1 MASNAPGRSSPPI
14 APEDLL
20 TLLAVARLGKFTAA
34 AHSLGLN
41 HTTVSRRIAA
51 LEKAY
56 GERVLVASPEGWE
69 LNAAGRR
76 LLPIAEDIEAALGRI
91 DTHKSSSLTGTI
103 RLACP
108 QAFALEFAVPALTT
122 LQLNHPGLQF
132 ELMTATQKA
141 RQYRSGVD
149 IEVVVGRPN
158 APRSVAKHI
167 RDYRL
172 QLYASQDYLTAHGR
186 PRNIDELAQHRIV
199 YYVEHSMLVDDLD
212 DAANALP
219 QGAGF
224 FRSNSVHAHVLAT
237 SNGVGIGILPD
248 FLARHN
254 SRLEQVLPEEFSK
267 PVAYWAS
274 VRHESLR
281 NAGVRKVLE
290 VL

>member
-1 MASNAPGRSSPPI
+1 MASYAPGGSGSQI
-14 APEDLL
+14 SPEDLL

-56 GERVLVASPEGWE
+56 GERMLVASPDGWE
-69 LNAAGRR
+69 LSTAGRL
-76 LLPIAEDIEAALGRI
+76 LLPVAEDIESALGRI
-91 DTHKSSSLTGTI
+91 DAHSSSALSGTI

-108 QAFALEFAVPALTT
+108 QAFALEFAVPALAQ
-122 LQLNHPGLQF
+122 LQRSHPSLQF
-132 ELMTATQKA
+132 ELITATQRA

-149 IEVVVGRPN
+149 IEVVVGRPD

-172 QLYASQDYLTAHGR
+172 QLYASREYLQTHSL
-186 PRNIDELAQHRIV
+186 PMTLDDLAEHRLV
-199 YYVEHSMLVDDLD
+199 YYIENSLQVDDLD
-212 DAANALP
+212 EAGNALP
-219 QGAGF
+219 RGKGF
-224 FRSNSVHAHVLAT
+224 FRSTSVHAHVLAT
-237 SNGVGIGILPD
+237 SDGVGIGILPD
-248 FLARHN
+248 FLAVGN
-254 SRLEQVLPEEFSK
+254 SRLVQVLPEAFSK
-267 PVAYWAS
+267 PVSYWAS

-281 NAGVRKVLE
+281 NAGVRSVLE

>member
-1 MASNAPGRSSPPI
+1 MPTHAPGGSHPQIS
-14 APEDLL
+14 PEDLL

-56 GERVLVASPEGWE
+56 GERVLVASPDGWE
-69 LNAAGRR
+69 LSAAGRE
-76 LLPIAEDIEAALGRI
+76 LLPVAEDIESALARI
-91 DTHKSSSLTGTI
+91 DARGSSALAGTI

-108 QAFALEFAVPALTT
+108 QAFALEYAVPALTR
-122 LQLNHPGLQF
+122 LQSRHPGLQV
-132 ELMTATQKA
+132 ELMTVTQRA

-149 IEVVVGRPN
+149 IEVVVGKPE
-158 APRSVAKHI
+158 APRSIAKHI

-172 QLYASQDYLTAHGR
+172 QLYASQEYARTHTM
-186 PRNIDELAQHRIV
+186 PRSLEDLAEHRLI
-199 YYVEHSMLVDDLD
+199 YYIEHSLHVEDLD
-212 DAANALP
+212 EAAEALP
-219 QGAGF
+219 RSAGF
-224 FRSNSVHAHVLAT
+224 FRSTSVHAHVLAT

-254 SRLEQVLPEEFSK
+254 SRLAPVLPEQFSK
-267 PVAYWAS
+267 PVSYWAS

-281 NAGVRKVLE
+281 NAGVRSVLE

>member
-1 MASNAPGRSSPPI
+1 MASYAPGSSGPQI

-56 GERVLVASPEGWE
+56 GDRVLVASPDGWE
-69 LNAAGRR
+69 LSAAGRQ

-91 DTHKSSSLTGTI
+91 DAHSNSALSGTI

-108 QAFALEFAVPALTT
+108 QAFALEYAVPALTE
-122 LQLNHPGLQF
+122 LQGQHPGLQI
-132 ELMTATQKA
+132 ELITATQRA

-149 IEVVVGRPN
+149 IEIVVGRPD
-158 APRSVAKHI
+158 APRSIAKHI

-172 QLYASQDYLTAHGR
+172 QLYASQDYIASHPMPQTLD
-186 PRNIDELAQHRIV
+186 NLADHRMV
-199 YYVEHSMLVDDLD
+199 YYIENSLRVDDLD
-212 DAANALP
+212 EAADALP
-219 QGAGF
+219 RGKGF
-224 FRSNSVHAHVLAT
+224 FRSTSVHAHVLAT
-237 SNGVGIGILPD
+237 SHGAGIGILPD
-248 FLARHN
+248 FLAHGN
-254 SRLEQVLPEEFSK
+254 SRLVQVLPELFSK
-267 PVAYWAS
+267 QVSYWAS

-290 VL
+290 SL

>member
-1 MASNAPGRSSPPI
+1 MASYAPGGSGSQI
-14 APEDLL
+14 SPEDLL

-56 GERVLVASPEGWE
+56 GERMLVASPDGWE
-69 LNAAGRR
+69 LSTAGRL
-76 LLPIAEDIEAALGRI
+76 LLPVAEDIESALGRI
-91 DTHKSSSLTGTI
+91 DAHSSSALSGTI

-108 QAFALEFAVPALTT
+108 QAFALEFAVPALAQ
-122 LQLNHPGLQF
+122 LQRSHPSLQF
-132 ELMTATQKA
+132 ELITATQRA

-149 IEVVVGRPN
+149 IEVVVGRPD

-172 QLYASQDYLTAHGR
+172 QLYASREYLQTHSL
-186 PRNIDELAQHRIV
+186 PMTLDDLAEHRLV
-199 YYVEHSMLVDDLD
+199 YYIENSLQVNDLD
-212 DAANALP
+212 EAGNALP
-219 QGAGF
+219 RGKGF
-224 FRSNSVHAHVLAT
+224 FRSTSVHAHVLAT
-237 SNGVGIGILPD
+237 SDGVGIGILPD
-248 FLARHN
+248 FLAVGN
-254 SRLEQVLPEEFSK
+254 SRLVQVLPEEFSK
-267 PVAYWAS
+267 PVSYWAS

-281 NAGVRKVLE
+281 NAGVRSVLE

>member
-1 MASNAPGRSSPPI
+1 MATYAPSGSGQQI

-41 HTTVSRRIAA
+41 HPTVSRRIAA

-56 GERVLVASPEGWE
+56 GERVLVASPDGWE
-69 LNAAGRR
+69 LSAAGRQ

-91 DTHKSSSLTGTI
+91 DAHTSSALSGTI

-108 QAFALEFAVPALTT
+108 QAFALEYAVPALTA
-122 LQLNHPGLQF
+122 LQQSHPGLQI
-132 ELMTATQKA
+132 ELITATQRV

-149 IEVVVGRPN
+149 IEIVVGRPD
-158 APRSVAKHI
+158 APRSIAKHI

-172 QLYASQDYLTAHGR
+172 QLYASQDYLAEHGR
-186 PRNIDELAQHRIV
+186 PRSLDELARHRMI
-199 YYVEHSMLVDDLD
+199 YYIENSLQVDDLD
-212 DAANALP
+212 EAADALP
-219 QGAGF
+219 RGNGF
-224 FRSNSVHAHVLAT
+224 FRSTSVHAHVLAT
-237 SNGVGIGILPD
+237 SNGAGIGILPD

-254 SRLEQVLPEEFSK
+254 SRLQQVLPDQFSK
-267 PVAYWAS
+267 RVSSWAA

-281 NAGVRKVLE
+281 TSGGRSVLD

>member
-1 MASNAPGRSSPPI
+1 MASYAPSGSGQQI

-56 GERVLVASPEGWE
+56 GERVLVASPDGWE
-69 LNAAGRR
+69 LSAGGRE

-91 DTHKSSSLTGTI
+91 DAHRSSALSGTI

-108 QAFALEFAVPALTT
+108 QAFALEYAVPALTG
-122 LQLNHPGLQF
+122 LQQRHPGLQI
-132 ELMTATQKA
+132 ELITATQRV

-149 IEVVVGRPN
+149 IEIVVGRPD
-158 APRSVAKHI
+158 APRSIAKHL

-172 QLYASQDYLTAHGR
+172 QLYASQDYLGRHGH
-186 PRNIDELAQHRIV
+186 PRSLDELAEHRMI
-199 YYVEHSMLVDDLD
+199 YYIENSLQVDDLD
-212 DAANALP
+212 EAAEALP
-219 QGAGF
+219 RGSGF
-224 FRSNSVHAHVLAT
+224 FRSTSVHAHVLAT
-237 SNGVGIGILPD
+237 SDGVGIGILPD

-254 SRLEQVLPEEFSK
+254 SRLVQVLPAQFSK
-267 PVAYWAS
+267 RVSYWAS

-290 VL
+290 SL

>member
-1 MASNAPGRSSPPI
+1 MALYAPGGSGSQI
-14 APEDLL
+14 SPEDLL

-51 LEKAY
+51 LEKSY
-56 GERVLVASPEGWE
+56 GERLLVASPDGWE
-69 LNAAGRR
+69 LNAAGRQ
-76 LLPIAEDIEAALGRI
+76 LLPVAEDIEAALGRI
-91 DTHKSSSLTGTI
+91 DARESSSLSGTI

-108 QAFALEFAVPALTT
+108 QAFALEFAVPALTQ
-122 LQLNHPGLQF
+122 LQRSHPSLQI
-132 ELMTATQKA
+132 ELITATQRA

-149 IEVVVGRPN
+149 IEIVVGRPD

-172 QLYASQDYLTAHGR
+172 QLYAAQDYIAAHGM
-186 PRNIDELAQHRIV
+186 PVSLDDLADHRLI
-199 YYVEHSMLVDDLD
+199 YYIENSLQVDDLD
-212 DAANALP
+212 DAADALP
-219 QGAGF
+219 RSAGF
-224 FRSNSVHAHVLAT
+224 FRSTSVHAHVLAT

-248 FLARHN
+248 FLAHHN
-254 SRLEQVLPEEFSK
+254 SRLVQVLPDQFSK
-267 PVAYWAS
+267 HVSYWAS

-281 NAGVRKVLE
+281 NAGVRSVLE

>member
-1 MASNAPGRSSPPI
+1 MASYAPGGSGSQI
-14 APEDLL
+14 SPEDLL

-56 GERVLVASPEGWE
+56 GERLLVASPDGWE
-69 LNAAGRR
+69 LSAAGRQ
-76 LLPIAEDIEAALGRI
+76 LLPVAEDIESALGRI
-91 DTHKSSSLTGTI
+91 DAHANSSLSGTI

-108 QAFALEFAVPALTT
+108 QAFALEYAVPALAS
-122 LQLNHPGLQF
+122 LQRSHPSLQF
-132 ELMTATQKA
+132 ELITATQRA

-149 IEVVVGRPN
+149 IEVVVGKPD

-172 QLYASQDYLTAHGR
+172 QLYASHEYLRTHTM
-186 PRNIDELAQHRIV
+186 PTSIDDLAEHRLI
-199 YYVEHSMLVDDLD
+199 YYIENSLQVDDLD
-212 DAANALP
+212 EAGNALP
-219 QGAGF
+219 RGKGF
-224 FRSNSVHAHVLAT
+224 FRSTSVHAHVLAT

-248 FLARHN
+248 FLAVNN
-254 SRLEQVLPEEFSK
+254 SRLKQVLPEDFSK
-267 PVAYWAS
+267 RTSYWAS

-281 NAGVRKVLE
+281 NAGVRSVLE

>member
-1 MASNAPGRSSPPI
+1 MASYAPGGSGSQI
-14 APEDLL
+14 SPEDLL

-56 GERVLVASPEGWE
+56 GERMLVASPDGWE
-69 LNAAGRR
+69 LSTAGRL
-76 LLPIAEDIEAALGRI
+76 LLPVAEDIESALGRI
-91 DTHKSSSLTGTI
+91 DAHSSSALSGTI

-108 QAFALEFAVPALTT
+108 QAFALEFAVPALAQ
-122 LQLNHPGLQF
+122 LQRSHPSLQF
-132 ELMTATQKA
+132 ELITATQRA

-149 IEVVVGRPN
+149 IEVVVGRPD

-172 QLYASQDYLTAHGR
+172 QLYASREYLQTHSL
-186 PRNIDELAQHRIV
+186 PMTLDDLAEHRLV
-199 YYVEHSMLVDDLD
+199 YYIENSLQVDDLD
-212 DAANALP
+212 EAGNALP
-219 QGAGF
+219 RGKGF
-224 FRSNSVHAHVLAT
+224 FRSTSVHAHVLAT
-237 SNGVGIGILPD
+237 SDGVGIGILPD
-248 FLARHN
+248 FLAVGN
-254 SRLEQVLPEEFSK
+254 SRLVQVLPEEFSK
-267 PVAYWAS
+267 PVSYWAS

-281 NAGVRKVLE
+281 NAGVRSVLE

>member
-1 MASNAPGRSSPPI
+1 MASYAPGGPGSQIS
-14 APEDLL
+14 PEDLL

-56 GERVLVASPEGWE
+56 GERMLVASPDGWE
-69 LNAAGRR
+69 LSTAGRH
-76 LLPIAEDIEAALGRI
+76 LLPVAEDIESALGRI
-91 DTHKSSSLTGTI
+91 DAHPGSALSGTI

-108 QAFALEFAVPALTT
+108 QAFALEFAVPALAQ
-122 LQLNHPGLQF
+122 LQRSHPGLQF
-132 ELMTATQKA
+132 ELITATQRA

-149 IEVVVGRPN
+149 IEVVVGKPD
-158 APRSVAKHI
+158 APRSVGKHI

-172 QLYASQDYLTAHGR
+172 QLYASREYLRSHTM
-186 PRNIDELAQHRIV
+186 PMTLDDLAEHRLV
-199 YYVEHSMLVDDLD
+199 YYIENSLQVDDLD
-212 DAANALP
+212 EAGNALP
-219 QGAGF
+219 RGKGF
-224 FRSNSVHAHVLAT
+224 FRSTSVHAHVLAT

-248 FLARHN
+248 FLAVGN
-254 SRLEQVLPEEFSK
+254 SRLVQVLPEEFSK
-267 PVAYWAS
+267 PVSYWAS

-281 NAGVRKVLE
+281 NAGVRSVLE

>member
-1 MASNAPGRSSPPI
+1 MASYAPGGPGSQIS
-14 APEDLL
+14 PEDLL

-56 GERVLVASPEGWE
+56 GERMLVASPDGWE
-69 LNAAGRR
+69 LSTAGRH
-76 LLPIAEDIEAALGRI
+76 LLPVAEDIESALGRI
-91 DTHKSSSLTGTI
+91 DAHPGSALSGTI

-108 QAFALEFAVPALTT
+108 QAFALEFAVPALAQ
-122 LQLNHPGLQF
+122 LQRSHPGLQF
-132 ELMTATQKA
+132 ELITATQRA

-149 IEVVVGRPN
+149 IEVVVGKPD
-158 APRSVAKHI
+158 APRSVGKHI

-172 QLYASQDYLTAHGR
+172 QLYAAREYLRSHTM
-186 PRNIDELAQHRIV
+186 PMTLDDLAEHRLV
-199 YYVEHSMLVDDLD
+199 YYIENSLQVDDLD
-212 DAANALP
+212 EAGNALP
-219 QGAGF
+219 RGKGF
-224 FRSNSVHAHVLAT
+224 FRSTSVHAHVLAT

-248 FLARHN
+248 FLAVGN
-254 SRLEQVLPEEFSK
+254 SRLVQVLPEEFSK
-267 PVAYWAS
+267 PVSYWAS

-281 NAGVRKVLE
+281 NAGVRSVLE

>member
-1 MASNAPGRSSPPI
+1 MASYAPGGSSSQI
-14 APEDLL
+14 SPEDLL

-56 GERVLVASPEGWE
+56 GERMLVASPDGWE
-69 LNAAGRR
+69 LSAAGRH
-76 LLPIAEDIEAALGRI
+76 LLPVAEDIESALGRI
-91 DTHKSSSLTGTI
+91 DAPANSALSGTI

-108 QAFALEFAVPALTT
+108 HAFALEFAVPALAQ
-122 LQLNHPGLQF
+122 LQRTHPGLQF
-132 ELMTATQKA
+132 ELITATQRA

-149 IEVVVGRPN
+149 IEVVVGRPD

-172 QLYASQDYLTAHGR
+172 QLYASPEYLQSHTM
-186 PRNIDELAQHRIV
+186 PMTLDDLAQHRLI
-199 YYVEHSMLVDDLD
+199 YYIENSLQVDDLD
-212 DAANALP
+212 EAGNALP
-219 QGAGF
+219 RGKGF
-224 FRSNSVHAHVLAT
+224 FRSTSVHAHVLAT

-248 FLARHN
+248 FLAVGN
-254 SRLEQVLPEEFSK
+254 SRLVQVLPEEFSK
-267 PVAYWAS
+267 PVSYWAS

-281 NAGVRKVLE
+281 NAGVRSVLE

>member
-1 MASNAPGRSSPPI
+1 MASYAPGGSGQQI

-56 GERVLVASPEGWE
+56 GERVLVASPDGWE
-69 LNAAGRR
+69 LNAAGRQ

-91 DTHKSSSLTGTI
+91 DAHASSALAGTI

-108 QAFALEFAVPALTT
+108 QAFALEYAVPALTS
-122 LQLNHPGLQF
+122 LQQRHPGLQV
-132 ELMTATQKA
+132 ELITATQRA

-149 IEVVVGRPN
+149 IEVVVGRPD

-172 QLYASQDYLTAHGR
+172 QLYASQDYIA
-186 PRNIDELAQHRIV
+186 A
-199 YYVEHSMLVDDLD
+199 HSMPRTLEDLAEHRMIYYIENSLQVDDLD
-212 DAANALP
+212 EVADALP
-219 QGAGF
+219 RGNGF
-224 FRSNSVHAHVLAT
+224 FRSTSVHAHVLAT
-237 SNGVGIGILPD
+237 SEGVGIGILPD
-248 FLARHN
+248 FLARDN
-254 SRLEQVLPEEFSK
+254 SRLLPVLPEQFSK
-267 PVAYWAS
+267 PVSYWAS

-281 NAGVRKVLE
+281 NSCVRSVLE